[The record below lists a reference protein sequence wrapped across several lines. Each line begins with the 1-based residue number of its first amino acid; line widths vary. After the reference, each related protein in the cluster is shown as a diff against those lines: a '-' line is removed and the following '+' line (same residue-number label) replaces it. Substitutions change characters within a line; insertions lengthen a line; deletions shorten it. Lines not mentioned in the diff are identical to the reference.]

1 MCRPLLAFLVSLIIG
16 SYAMAQCSMQGYVL
30 DMENESPIPYAHI
43 KLEDGRVVTSNSE
56 GYYQIEQL
64 SAGKHSVHV
73 SFIGYKQ
80 LNKDLLL
87 SLKVNTLNFELKPET
102 ILIDQIELYDQNNKN
117 QNVIRLNAIE
127 GSAIYASKK
136 NEVILMENTMAN
148 KATNNS
154 RQVYAKVPG
163 LNIWESDGLGMQ
175 LEIGAR
181 GLSPHRTS
189 NFNTRQNGYD
199 ISADAL
205 GYPESYYTPPSEAIK
220 KIQLVRGAASLQY
233 GTQFGGLLN
242 FVLKDG
248 AEKALELNMRQAIG
262 SFGLANT
269 FISVGG
275 TKSKW
280 RYYGFIQKK
289 SRKGWRD
296 HSEIDAQTYFGSVK
310 YKANESFQL
319 AMEYTHMHYLSQQA
333 GGLNDQL
340 FSTNPDTS
348 LRSRNWFRV
357 NWNIAALVL
366 DYKFSN
372 RTSLN
377 SRTFGL
383 WASRDALGIL
393 DNQYVVDSVI
403 MAVKPN
409 RDLLLSTFEN
419 YGNETRLIHRY
430 LFNDKES
437 AVLLGARVYKGSTV
451 KEQGNASASSTADFA
466 FENKL
471 EHYGTYF
478 NFPSLNYALFAENL
492 FRLSDE
498 ISVTPGFRYDKILT
512 KSDGYFHA
520 LVNDSV
526 HYTDSEKSLD
536 RQILLLGVGASYKS
550 NRGLELYLNYSQNY
564 RAINFNDMQVINSNI
579 VIDPELS
586 DERGCNVDLGVRGAV
601 WRRLNFDFSL
611 FYLNYKDRI
620 GYLSKYYNETNAPRP
635 GMAFTSYRLSTN
647 IGDSRTVGVES
658 YMAYDVIESES
669 SKHHLNVF
677 VNASYQQGYYVTSA
691 QKEIEGNKV
700 ELNPDLN
707 LKFGV
712 QYSYENLSLAFLS
725 SYTSSQY
732 TDAQNSVTPT
742 VNALFGEIPAY
753 YVSDLSAKYAR
764 SYYKIEL
771 GVNNV
776 FNHSYFTR
784 RASGYPGPG
793 IIPSDIRNYY
803 LSLQITL

>member
-1 MCRPLLAFLVSLIIG
+1 MNRFLVTFLFLFCIEFSL
-16 SYAMAQCSMQGYVL
+16 YAQCSIEGYVI
-30 DMENESPIPYAHI
+30 DVENDSPIPNAH
-43 KLEDGRVVTSNSE
+43 LDLGDGTIVTSNSE
-56 GYYQIEQL
+56 GFFQFEDVNAGVYTIE
-64 SAGKHSVHV
+64 A
-73 SFIGYKQ
+73 SFIGYKTLRKKLELKVERLI
-80 LNKDLLL
+80 LNFKLEQDALLL
-87 SLKVNTLNFELKPET
+87 NQVDLSDVKDAK
-102 ILIDQIELYDQNNKN
+102 QNI
-117 QNVIRLNAIE
+117 IRLNSIE
-127 GSAIYASKK
+127 GTAIYASKK
-136 NEVILMENTMAN
+136 NEVILMEQSMAN

-248 AEKALELNMRQAIG
+248 AEKPIELNVRQSVG

-269 FISVGG
+269 FISIGG
-275 TKSKW
+275 SKSKL
-280 RYYGFIQKK
+280 RYYSFVQKK

-296 HSEIDAQTYFGSVK
+296 NSEIDAQTFFGFVK
-310 YKANESFQL
+310 YKANQKLQL
-319 AMEYTHMHYLSQQA
+319 ALEFTHMHYLSQQA
-333 GGLNDQL
+333 GGLNDFL
-340 FSTNPDTS
+340 FVTKPDTS

-357 NWNIAALVL
+357 NWNIGAFVL

-403 MAVKPN
+403 MEVKPN
-409 RDLLLSTFEN
+409 RDLLLSSFEN

-430 LFNDKES
+430 LLADRES
-437 AVLLGARVYKGSTV
+437 ALLIGTRFYKGNTI
-451 KEQGNASASSTADFA
+451 KEQGNASASAKADFT

-471 EHYGTYF
+471 DHYGTHF
-478 NFPSLNYALFAENL
+478 KFPSSNYALFAENL
-492 FRLSDE
+492 FRLNDE
-498 ISVTPGFRYDKILT
+498 ISVTPGFRYDKIST

-520 LVNDSV
+520 LVDDSV
-526 HYTDSEKSLD
+526 HYTASEKRLD
-536 RQILLLGVGASYKS
+536 RQILLLGIGASYKS
-550 NRGLELYLNYSQNY
+550 ENELELYLNYSQNY

-579 VIDPELS
+579 VIDPNLS
-586 DERGCNVDLGVRGAV
+586 DERGCNIDIGFRGSTMEG
-601 WRRLNFDFSL
+601 LNFDFSL

-620 GYLSKYYNETNAPRP
+620 GYLSKYYNAQDAPSIP
-635 GMAFTSYRLSTN
+635 LMYTAYRLSTN
-647 IGDSRTVGVES
+647 IGDSRTFGVES
-658 YMAYDVIESES
+658 YIAYDIIASEKS
-669 SKHHLNVF
+669 NQTLNLF
-677 VNASYQQGYYVTSA
+677 VNASYQQGHYINSEQEY
-691 QKEIEGNKV
+691 IEGNKV

-707 LKFGV
+707 LKLGI
-712 QYSYENLSLAFLS
+712 QYAYKDLSLAFLS

-732 TDAQNSVTPT
+732 TDAQNSVEPT
-742 VNALFGEIPAY
+742 TNALFGEIPAY
-753 YVSDLSAKYAR
+753 YVSDLSAKYER
-764 SYYKIEL
+764 SFYTVEL
-771 GVNNV
+771 GVNNL